1 MPRIVATVVTL
12 ALLSPAFG
20 QNPVINDLDVLL
32 QDIETMSAKVLQL
45 IIESDGGV
53 MEESE
58 IQMHLKKP
66 DGFYWETIDPFP
78 ELIVTNGTYLWNY
91 QPDLEQVVI
100 EDWDNSES
108 ELAAQILNGRT
119 ENIAEDYL
127 VQLISDDESSEFE
140 LTPIALDSVYELIT
154 ISFIASNLDMIHLD
168 NKNGEQ
174 TVWQF
179 RNIEKNQS
187 LSDTLFVF
195 EPPDGVDVIENT
207 TN

>member
-20 QNPVINDLDVLL
+20 QNPAINDLDVLL

-53 MEESE
+53 LEGSE

-108 ELAAQILNGRT
+108 ELAAQLLNGRT
-119 ENIAEDYL
+119 ENIAADYM

-140 LTPIALDSVYELIT
+140 LIPIALDSVYELIT